1 MLVDCGIDAMF
12 AMAPVAEYLATLPA
26 NDTHKGVTAGMTF
39 TMLRDVGRMP
49 EGQGEVR
56 FLRERLEQIAVRA
69 AEIFPKAHALEGV
82 AGQINAIAS
91 KLKMPDAKQEKPMAA
106 EVKSDGAETA
116 KGKDIDITFSGKLCI
131 HSRFCVLGAPTVF
144 KANTP
149 GTWIFPD
156 TMQADRLVAVAE
168 QCPSGAIIYKR
179 RDGKPDE
186 QAPPVNVARIR
197 ENGPYAINALMTM
210 HGASIGFRATLCR
223 CGASKNKPF
232 CDGSHKDAG
241 FAASGEPDTRDSQAL
256 AVRDG
261 ALELTPFPNGPLGI
275 SGNLEICSGTGRTVD
290 RVTKASLCRCGASA
304 NKPFCDG
311 SHKRVGFT
319 AP

>member
-1 MLVDCGIDAMF
+1 MF
-12 AMAPVAEYLATLPA
+12 AMAPVAEHLATLPA
-26 NDTHKGVTAGMTF
+26 NQQKPDITAGLTF

-49 EGQGEVR
+49 EGDGEVR
-56 FLRERLEQIAVRA
+56 FLQERLGQIAERA
-69 AEIFPKAHALEGV
+69 REIFPQTHALQGT
-82 AGQINAIAS
+82 AAQIDAIAA
-91 KLKMPDAKQEKPMAA
+91 KLKIPDTKQEKPMAA

-116 KGKDIDITFSGKLCI
+116 KGKDVDITFSGKLCI
-131 HSRFCVLGAPTVF
+131 HSRFCVLGAPSVF

-149 GTWIFPD
+149 GEWIFPD
-156 TMQADRLVAVAE
+156 TMPAEKLVAVAE
-168 QCPSGAIIYKR
+168 QCPSGAITYKR

-197 ENGPYAINALMTM
+197 ENGPYAINAPMTLN
-210 HGASIGFRATLCR
+210 GVSIGFRATLCR

-241 FAASGEPDTRDSQAL
+241 FAASGEPETRDSQPL

-261 ALELTPFPNGPLGI
+261 ALELTPFPNGPLGV

-290 RVTKASLCRCGASA
+290 RVMKASLCRCGASG

-311 SHKRVGFT
+311 SHKRVGFV
-319 AP
+319 A